1 MKKIL
6 VTFATPKWY
15 DSQELLIQSSKNNG
29 FSGYIKYTEK
39 SKDWEFIKKYG
50 NIYTDTRG
58 YGYWQWKT
66 KIILDAM
73 SQIDYGDCV
82 GYIDSGNIII
92 NNLDYVFNI
101 CETQNIVLFDNRD
114 GNYEGVPHKNGVWTK
129 RDCFVLMNCDNESY
143 YNAPQIDASY
153 QFYKKTDDVLKFLE
167 EYDTY
172 CSNENII
179 SDLPNITES
188 NLPQFKDHRHD
199 QSILSLMALKYK
211 IPLLPEPSEWGN
223 HILDRPYKQLFLHHR
238 GTIKK

>member
-39 SKDWEFIKKYG
+39 SKDWEFVKKYR

-92 NNLDYVFNI
+92 NNLDYVFNL

-129 RDCFVLMNCDNESY
+129 RDCFVLMNCDNEYY
-143 YNAPQIDASY
+143 YNAPQTDASY
-153 QFYKKTDDVLKFLE
+153 QFYKKTDDVLKFLD

-188 NLPQFKDHRHD
+188 KLPHFKV
-199 QSILSLMALKYK
+199 L
-211 IPLLPEPSEWGN
+211 
-223 HILDRPYKQLFLHHR
+223 
-238 GTIKK
+238 